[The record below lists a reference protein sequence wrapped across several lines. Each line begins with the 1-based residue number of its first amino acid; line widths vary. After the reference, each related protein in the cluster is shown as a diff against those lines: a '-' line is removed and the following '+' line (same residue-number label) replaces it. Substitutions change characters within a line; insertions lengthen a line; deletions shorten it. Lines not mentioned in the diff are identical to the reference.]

1 MPDDSFFHSLVDTA
15 EDIIVRFDRSL
26 RHVYVN
32 RAVERA
38 TGIPAA
44 EFIGKTNADMGMP
57 AEQVVQW
64 DSWLEEVFAS
74 AQPLRREFSYDGP
87 QGTEWFQMQASP
99 EVDAEGTVRYV
110 SVVTRNISDRVRAE
124 LALAETHRRVEAMI
138 ARTASRIVFLDEHW
152 IILQANQAFAVRL
165 GMDVSSILGRDYRQ
179 VCPDSPVLW
188 GIEAAMQAGE
198 PYTLFGIQEQDP
210 AHAGMTNYSDWSV
223 IPVEDSAG
231 VVITVTDVTRHRRS
245 ENELL
250 SLKASMETIIRT
262 QTETLRSV
270 NERLTEEVA
279 AHTESERRAR
289 VALLHLDAVF
299 DAMPVGLAVSEP
311 NGIISRINSSFSSLF
326 GIAEEDWVGGNLVEL
341 LGGTLIDVALPSTDQ
356 PAEVRWRRTDG
367 VELAGIIV
375 SRVVRDAD
383 GDPCGMITV
392 VVDITE
398 KRMMQQ
404 RLVAVVEEERRRI
417 SSDLHDSIGQ
427 NLTAMGFLAASL
439 RRQQETG
446 DKPNQQLDELIRMIR
461 EITGTVRSLTGM
473 LAPLVADGSRF
484 REELERFTAGIRDL
498 YGIACMVCWECD
510 TPFEDGLVTNNI
522 YYIIREAVNNAAK
535 HSGAAT
541 IRVSVFRWGRVVRV
555 SVGDDGIGFPEDFTP
570 GNGLNI
576 MRYRAEAIGG
586 TIRFGQSDLGGA
598 LLEMRLGHDFI
609 FDD

>member
-1 MPDDSFFHSLVDTA
+1 MPDDSFFKSLIDNA
-15 EDIIVRFDRSL
+15 EDIIVRFDRSM

-44 EFIGKTNADMGMP
+44 AFIGHTNAELGMP
-57 AEQVVQW
+57 AEQVARW
-64 DSWLEEVFAS
+64 DSWLEEVFAT
-74 AQPLRREFSYDGP
+74 ARPLRREFAFDGP
-87 QGTEWFQMQASP
+87 RGTEWFQMQASP
-99 EVDAEGTVRYV
+99 EADATGIVQFV
-110 SVVTRNISDRVRAE
+110 SVVTRNVTERMRAE
-124 LALAETHRRVEAMI
+124 TALGETHRRVEAMI
-138 ARTASRIVFLDEHW
+138 DRTASRIVFLDAQW
-152 IILQANQAFAVRL
+152 IILQANPAFARQL
-165 GMDVSSILGRDYRQ
+165 GMDVASTLRQDYRL

-188 GIEAAMQAGE
+188 GIEATLQSGE
-198 PYTLFGIQEQDP
+198 PYTLFGIPETDP
-210 AHAGMTNYSDWSV
+210 VTPGMTIFSDWSV
-223 IPVEDSAG
+223 VPVEDIGG
-231 VVITVTDVTRHRRS
+231 VVITVTDVTRHRRA

-250 SLKASMETIIRT
+250 TLKASMETTIRS
-262 QTETLRSV
+262 QTEALRSV
-270 NERLTEEVA
+270 NERLTVEVA

-289 VALLHLDAVF
+289 LALLHLDAVF
-299 DAMPVGLAVSEP
+299 EAMPVGLVVSEP
-311 NGIISRINSSFSSLF
+311 GGAISRINGSFCSLF
-326 GIAEEDWVGGNLVEL
+326 GIAEHEWVGNNLVSL
-341 LGGTLIDVALPSTDQ
+341 LDGVLIDSTLLSADQ
-356 PAEVRWRRTDG
+356 PVEVRWRRADG

-375 SRVVRDAD
+375 SCVVRDAD

-439 RRQQETG
+439 RRQHESG

-473 LAPLVADGSRF
+473 LAPLVADGARF
-484 REELERFTAGIRDL
+484 RDELERFTAGIHDL

-535 HSGAAT
+535 HSGASA

-555 SVGDDGIGFPEDFTP
+555 SVSDDGIGFPDDFRP

-576 MRYRAEAIGG
+576 MQYRAETIGG
-586 TIRFGQSDLGGA
+586 TVRFGRSEWGGA
-598 LLEMRLGHDFI
+598 LLELNLRKDFI